1 MNNRL
6 NRKSI
11 LASAISALLLSSAGY
26 VSAADLSI
34 EEVVIMGTKR
44 ATSQQD
50 LGVAV
55 TTLTAK
61 QIENTFTANVTAL
74 TELAPNVTLTKQ
86 TGFNAVAGGIRGTGN
101 ISILVTTDPS
111 VGLTVDDFA
120 INHIQSQFVELF
132 DVEQIEVF
140 RGPQGTLFGKNTSSG
155 AINIQTK
162 KPIMNELSGT
172 VQASMG
178 QFSSNNSNSSKL
190 NFAINVPLIDDTLS
204 ARLAVIKEDTDGY
217 YSNSKPAQGSPTAV
231 LDGLYGAGGYVGSG
245 LVGNGDDIGG
255 IDVLAAKLKFLW
267 TPSESYSALLTFEY
281 VDDSSDAPAA
291 ANDTPPGESYAYPF
305 FGFMGNGEAG
315 QGDPFKTGQS
325 ATANAAID
333 IPGGHQVDVE
343 GIYLTQ
349 TFTGDNFSIKSI
361 TGKRDSEE
369 ILASTY
375 TGEAWKSL
383 YDASRNSKRDMFQQ
397 ELRFVSEFDG
407 PLNFVAGAAYYEDD
421 VDFVVYARLGMYE
434 FFNAGSFYNTAL
446 DVQRTTQE
454 RESMAFYIDGTF
466 EITDTTSISAGFR
479 NTEDEKTF
487 SRFQYGTVANPVGST
502 IQLSDFT
509 SPFGNPLPESAYGT
523 RIANGFGQDNK
534 TARAPFDTTQT
545 WKADTW
551 RFLVEHDIS
560 DNVMVYG
567 SISKGFVSGGFAETC
582 GSVLSCGSYSPEE
595 SESTEIGIKG
605 DFYDGRL
612 RMNAALFS
620 VDYDALIRSQV
631 VTVTDAAGNTFQET
645 KVVNNGSSTAQG
657 LEFEATWL
665 PNDNFRVDFNMGYL
679 DHEYDAYG
687 MLPQPELGGV
697 GSAAAAALRLDLS
710 SLDVPFSPELNYGIS
725 ATYDQSLANGSSI
738 TYNLSSHYQDS
749 YETMPFPANGQ
760 GLDANG
766 NFVLKQKANTN
777 GEERTIVNGSVT
789 YQADDNLSLTFYGKN
804 LTDDVHRIN
813 GNAVATLWVFTQYG
827 APRELGFKVAY
838 DF

>member
-1 MNNRL
+1 MKNRL
-6 NRKSI
+6 NKKSI
-11 LASAISALLLSSAGY
+11 LAGAISAFILSSTAY

-55 TTLTAK
+55 TTITAK

-86 TGFNAVAGGIRGTGN
+86 TGFNAIAGGIRGTGN

-140 RGPQGTLFGKNTSSG
+140 RGPQGTLFGKNTTSG

-162 KPIMNELSGT
+162 KPLRNEFSGT
-172 VQASMG
+172 IQASMG
-178 QFSSNNSNSSKL
+178 QFSSNDSNSSKL
-190 NFAINVPLIDDTLS
+190 SFAINVPLIDDTLS
-204 ARLAVIKEDTDGY
+204 ARLAVIKEETDGY
-217 YSNSKPAQGSPTAV
+217 YSNSKPAQGDPLAVVTANAAANP
-231 LDGLYGAGGYVGSG
+231 DGFPGGFKGYG
-245 LVGNGDDIGG
+245 LVGNGADIGG

-267 TPSESYSALLTFEY
+267 TPSENYSALLTFEH
-281 VDDSSDAPAA
+281 VDDNSDAPAA
-291 ANDTPPGESYAYPF
+291 VNDTPTGETYAWEF
-305 FGFMGNGEAG
+305 FGFPGNGQAG
-315 QGDPFKTGQS
+315 WNDPFRTGQS
-325 ATANAAID
+325 DTSGAAID

-349 TFTGDNFSIKSI
+349 TWTGDNFSIKSI
-361 TGKRDSEE
+361 TGQRDSEE

-375 TGEAWKSL
+375 TGEAWTSL
-383 YDASRNSKRDMFQQ
+383 YDASRNSQRDMFQQ

-407 PLNFVAGAAYYEDD
+407 PFNFVAGAAYYEDD
-421 VDFVVYARLGMYE
+421 VDFVVFARLGMYE
-434 FFNAGSFYNTAL
+434 MFGLSNYYNTAL
-446 DVQRTTQE
+446 SLQKTEQFRETT
-454 RESMAFYIDGTF
+454 AFYLDGSF
-466 EITDTTSISAGFR
+466 DISDKTTISAGFR
-479 NTEDEKTF
+479 NTEDKKKF
-487 SRFQYGTVANPVGST
+487 HRLQFAADANPVGDT
-502 IQLSDFT
+502 ILPSGFIDPFT
-509 SPFGNPLPESAYGT
+509 LPVPES
-523 RIANGFGQDNK
+523 NFKLDVS
-534 TARAPFDTTQT
+534 DSET

-551 RFLVEHDIS
+551 RFLVEHNLTD
-560 DNVMVYG
+560 DVMLYA
-567 SISKGFVSGGFAETC
+567 SISNGFVSGGFAETC
-582 GSVLSCGSYSPEE
+582 GSILSCKPYAPEE
-595 SESTEIGIKG
+595 SESMEIGMKG

-631 VTVTDAAGNTFQET
+631 VTILDGNGNEFQET
-645 KVVNNGSSTAQG
+645 KIVNNGSSKAQG
-657 LEFEATWL
+657 LELEATWL
-665 PNDNFRVDFNMGYL
+665 PNDNFRLDFNLGYL
-679 DHEYDAYG
+679 DHEYEEYNLFDMAG
-687 MLPQPELGGV
+687 LGAPA
-697 GSAAAAALRLDLS
+697 GSAAAARKLLDLS
-710 SLDVPFSPELNYGIS
+710 SLEVPFSPELNYGIA
-725 ATYDQSLANGSSI
+725 ATYDQSLASGASI

-760 GLDANG
+760 GLDASG
-766 NFVLKQKANTN
+766 NFILKQKANTD
-777 GEERTIVNGSVT
+777 GQERTIVNGSIT
-789 YQADDNLSLTFYGKN
+789 YQADDNLSLTVYGKN

-813 GNAVATLWVFTQYG
+813 GNAVAALWVFTQYG